1 MRLSIIALA
10 AVAMASG
17 CDSKTPAAP
26 ETAASESAIA
36 ACISPMKREVTLTA
50 PGAKDVLEAQV
61 IGADCEKASLV
72 LNLHKAD
79 GTLLWTYSVRASDTW
94 AFLPADDSKPVDPKT
109 GMEKF
114 LSDVFQNARIETSDM
129 APDWPEGSDGPE
141 DPTGLFHVSPM
152 PREAYLIL
160 RAKKVPVLCV
170 QAEMGTSH
178 CVSFDPE
185 FGDTAS
191 EFYSSSS

>member
-10 AVAMASG
+10 ALGLASG
-17 CDSKTPAAP
+17 CDSKAPAEP
-26 ETAASESAIA
+26 EATTAGPTAAT
-36 ACISPMKREVTLTA
+36 CIPPVKREVALTA
-50 PGAKDVLEAQV
+50 PGARDVLEAQV
-61 IGADCEKASLV
+61 MGADCEKASLV

-94 AFLPADDSKPVDPKT
+94 AFVPADDNKSVDPKA
-109 GMEKF
+109 GMDKF
-114 LSDVFQNARIETSDM
+114 LADVFQNARIETSDM
-129 APDWPEGSDGPE
+129 APDWPEGSAGPQ

-152 PREAYLIL
+152 PREAYLNL
-160 RAKKVPVLCV
+160 RAKKLPVLCV

-191 EFYSSSS
+191 DFYSSSS

>member
-1 MRLSIIALA
+1 MRLSIIALVA
-10 AVAMASG
+10 AALVSG
-17 CDSKTPAAP
+17 CDSKAPAAP
-26 ETAASESAIA
+26 ETAGTDPTA
-36 ACISPMKREVTLTA
+36 ATCISPMRREVALTA

-61 IGADCEKASLV
+61 VGADCEKASLV
-72 LNLHKAD
+72 LTLRKAD
-79 GTLLWTYSVRASDTW
+79 GALLWTYSVRASDTW
-94 AFLPADDSKPVDPKT
+94 AFVPADDSKPVDPKT
-109 GMEKF
+109 GMKKF
-114 LSDVFQNARIETSDM
+114 LSDVLQNVRIETSDM

-152 PREAYLIL
+152 PREAYVIL